1 MLNTII
7 NKLISNKYVKQIVTL
22 MTGTLVA
29 QAITITIIPIITRI
43 YSPEEFGEYSLF
55 YSIVSVFGLISS
67 LKYDQAIMLPRL
79 EKDAKS
85 IVLLTGLINICVVI
99 LTIISLLIFHDRLY
113 GYFKN
118 QPFLIWLI
126 PLGILIFGALQ
137 AIKSF
142 SSRNQLYSTLSK
154 VRVLNASSLVSIQST
169 GRALFNFNF
178 LVFGRLISDF
188 VSIIILYYN
197 NYKKGFLSA
206 SGVSVNRM
214 LVNMKR
220 YVYFPRYQSLTVFI
234 NSISQNAPIFLFTS
248 FFSVEI
254 AGLYA
259 LTVRVLQVPVSLV
272 GASTKEVYYQKASK
286 MYANGENIFR
296 LYKDTT
302 FTLAKLFI
310 IPFFIVLF
318 FGDTLFELVFGS
330 DWLLS
335 GNFSQI
341 LIIWVFFSFINP
353 PSVISFSILSL
364 QKIQLKLEILSV
376 IFRILGIFIGYYYY
390 NSFWVSIVLYSI
402 TSVCVNL
409 VLIGIIYS
417 KLNKTVIGHED

>member
-1 MLNTII
+1 M
-7 NKLISNKYVKQIVTL
+7 S
-22 MTGTLVA
+22 GTLVA
-29 QAITITIIPIITRI
+29 QVITITIIPIITRM

-55 YSIVSVFGLISS
+55 YSIVSIVGLISS

-85 IVLLTGLINICVVI
+85 ILLLTGLINISIVI
-99 LTIISLLIFHDRLY
+99 LLIISLSIIQDSLH
-113 GYFKN
+113 GYFKY

-126 PLGILIFGALQ
+126 PLGVLIFGALQ

-154 VRVLNASSLVSIQST
+154 VRVVNSISLVSIQSA
-169 GRALFNFNF
+169 GREFFNYNS

-188 VSIIILYYN
+188 LSTILLYYN
-197 NYKKGFLSA
+197 NYKKGFLSTKE
-206 SGVSVNRM
+206 VSINRM
-214 LVNMKR
+214 FVNMKK
-220 YVYFPRYQSLTVFI
+220 YVFFPRYQSFTVFI
-234 NSISQNAPIFLFTS
+234 NSISQNAPILLFTS
-248 FFSVEI
+248 FYSVEI

-286 MYANGENIFR
+286 MYANAENIYS
-296 LYKDTT
+296 LYKNTT
-302 FTLAKLFI
+302 LTLAKLFI
-310 IPFFIVLF
+310 VPFLIVLF

-341 LIIWVFFSFINP
+341 LIVWVFFLFINP

-364 QKIQLKLEILSV
+364 QKIQLKLEVLSV
-376 IFRILGIFIGYYYY
+376 TLRIAGIVVGYYYY
-390 NSFWVSIVLYSI
+390 NSFWASIVLFMT
-402 TSVCVNL
+402 TSVVTNL
-409 VLIGIIYS
+409 VLIGIIFS
-417 KLNKTVIGHED
+417 KLKKGINHEY

>member
-1 MLNTII
+1 
-7 NKLISNKYVKQIVTL
+7 
-22 MTGTLVA
+22 
-29 QAITITIIPIITRI
+29 
-43 YSPEEFGEYSLF
+43 
-55 YSIVSVFGLISS
+55 
-67 LKYDQAIMLPRL
+67 
-79 EKDAKS
+79 
-85 IVLLTGLINICVVI
+85 
-99 LTIISLLIFHDRLY
+99 
-113 GYFKN
+113 
-118 QPFLIWLI
+118 
-126 PLGILIFGALQ
+126 
-137 AIKSF
+137 
-142 SSRNQLYSTLSK
+142 
-154 VRVLNASSLVSIQST
+154 
-169 GRALFNFNF
+169 
-178 LVFGRLISDF
+178 
-188 VSIIILYYN
+188 
-197 NYKKGFLSA
+197 
-206 SGVSVNRM
+206 
-214 LVNMKR
+214 MKR

-248 FFSVEI
+248 FFSLEI

-296 LYKDTT
+296 LYKNTT

-376 IFRILGIFIGYYYY
+376 IFRILGILIGYYYY